1 MAWTEKNRTSTTK
14 VTFFPF
20 LPSITF
26 VHTRLTA
33 LIQLLGQRS
42 KQFLFPGR
50 LAIMTQESRNEVIPD
65 VSLFP
70 ETGVPEH
77 PKLSGY
83 DLYKSMGSPKHIV
96 APMVDQSELAWRILS
111 RRYGADLVY
120 TPMINA
126 KIYVQQNRGAH
137 RVREGYFNQELSLI
151 HI

>member
-1 MAWTEKNRTSTTK
+1 M
-14 VTFFPF
+14 
-20 LPSITF
+20 
-26 VHTRLTA
+26 HTRLTA

-137 RVREGYFNQELSLI
+137 RVKKVLFLL
-151 HI
+151 H